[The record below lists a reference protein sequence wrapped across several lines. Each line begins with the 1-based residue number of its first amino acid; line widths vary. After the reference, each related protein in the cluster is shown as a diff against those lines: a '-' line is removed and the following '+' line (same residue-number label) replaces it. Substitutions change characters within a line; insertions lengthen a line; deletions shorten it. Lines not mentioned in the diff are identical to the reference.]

1 MKTEEINKLKTY
13 FSKQPVELVYLFG
26 SMAKGLGKAYSDIDF
41 AILFNKELSGQ
52 KRFDLKLKIIGDLCF
67 ILKTDSIDV
76 VDLKDASPFLKFEA
90 MKPRYEIFINNEV
103 ERVEFES
110 RALSEYLD
118 IQYYLRRH
126 I

>member
-1 MKTEEINKLKTY
+1 MKTEEISKLKSY

-41 AILFNKELSGQ
+41 AILFKKELSGQ

-90 MKPRYEIFINNEV
+90 MKPRYEIFIL
-103 ERVEFES
+103 EF
-110 RALSEYLD
+110 SEIFTTKEILD
-118 IQYYLRRH
+118 ELEDMHKKKMREK
-126 I
+126 